1 MNVLLRAL
9 GEVVV
14 DDVRQVRDVD
24 PARRDVGRYQKTQAP
39 LSGRRHDALAVV
51 LREVAV
57 EPVGVEAARLQ
68 GLGHALGLVARVAEH
83 DGALGVFDLEDAHEL
98 VALVGLAHH
107 VDVVGD
113 LERSDLVARERDDL
127 GVLEL
132 RVRQALDVRRDGG
145 AEEEP
150 LPALREGL
158 EDGVEFAS
166 EAHRQHLVGFVEHE
180 DTDAARVERLLAQVI
195 EHAAGRAADDLRA
208 ALERLDLLAHRRAA
222 VDGDDLD
229 TLVLTDLLDL
239 AADLEREL
247 ARRAEHQRLH
257 RLDRRPHQA
266 IDHRQP
272 ERRGLAGSGSSL
284 NDEAAPLGSRL
295 EDGSLHRGRM
305 AIAHLVDGP
314 PNLGAQREDVE
325 RRLGRGG
332 FRG

>member
-1 MNVLLRAL
+1 
-9 GEVVV
+9 
-14 DDVRQVRDVD
+14 
-24 PARRDVGRYQKTQAP
+24 
-39 LSGRRHDALAVV
+39 
-51 LREVAV
+51 
-57 EPVGVEAARLQ
+57 
-68 GLGHALGLVARVAEH
+68 
-83 DGALGVFDLEDAHEL
+83 
-98 VALVGLAHH
+98 
-107 VDVVGD
+107 
-113 LERSDLVARERDDL
+113 
-127 GVLEL
+127 
-132 RVRQALDVRRDGG
+132 
-145 AEEEP
+145 
-150 LPALREGL
+150 PALREGL

-266 IDHRQP
+266 IDDRQP

-314 PNLGAQREDVE
+314 PNLA
-325 RRLGRGG
+325 
-332 FRG
+332 